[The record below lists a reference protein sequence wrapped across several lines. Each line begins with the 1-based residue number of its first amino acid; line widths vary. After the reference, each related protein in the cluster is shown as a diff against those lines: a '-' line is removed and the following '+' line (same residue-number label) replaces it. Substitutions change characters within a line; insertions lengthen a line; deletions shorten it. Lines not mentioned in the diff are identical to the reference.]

1 MLHGNLPLPAADLV
15 HVSDRDPGILR
26 RVHGRGFRYVGP
38 DGRPVDPQTIER
50 IRRMG
55 IPPAYRDV
63 WICADPQG
71 HLQATGID
79 ARGRKQYRYHPAWQ
93 AQRSETKFDQLLDFG
108 RALPGL
114 RRVIQRDLRSG
125 AGDLAF
131 TRAALVLL
139 LDRSLIRIGDPVY
152 TAENRSFGA
161 TTLLSRHLRIEA
173 GKISL
178 RFTAKGGKKVQIT
191 LRDRRLERIF
201 NEIGDLPG
209 RHLFTYIDAD
219 GAVRRLLS
227 QDVNAWL
234 AATTGAPLTAKTFRT
249 WGGTLAAFETA
260 LNTPAGQRLTLR
272 SMAEAAA
279 TRLHNTPAIARKSYI
294 HPAVLALSECP
305 SGGLQNLI
313 APADPLPGLRGAEAA
328 LLGFLQQAATGD
340 QPASRR

>member
-1 MLHGNLPLPAADLV
+1 MLHASLSLPAAGLV

-26 RVHGRGFRYVGP
+26 RAHGRGFRYIGP
-38 DGRPVDPQTIER
+38 DGGPVSAEDMKR
-50 IRRMG
+50 IRGLG
-55 IPPAYRDV
+55 IPPAYREV

-79 ARGRKQYRYHPAWQ
+79 ARGRKQYRYHPDWQ
-93 AQRSETKFDQLLDFG
+93 AQRAETKFGQLVEFG
-108 RALPGL
+108 HALPTL
-114 RRVIQRDLRSG
+114 RKAVQRDLRQG

-139 LDRSLIRIGDPVY
+139 LDRTLIRIGDPVY

-173 GKISL
+173 GQVSL
-178 RFTAKGGKKVQIT
+178 RFKAKGGKKVQIT

-209 RHLFTYIDAD
+209 RHIFTYIDAD

-227 QDVNAWL
+227 QDVNSWL
-234 AATTGAPLTAKTFRT
+234 SATTGAPVTAKTFRT

-260 LNTPAGQRLTLR
+260 LTWPAGQRITLR
-272 SMAEAAA
+272 ALAEAAA
-279 TRLHNTPAIARKSYI
+279 KRLHNTPAIARKSYI
-294 HPAVLALSECP
+294 HPAVLALADCP
-305 SGGLQNLI
+305 PDELPDRL
-313 APADPLPGLRGAEAA
+313 APADPLPGLRGPEAA
-328 LLGFLQQAATGD
+328 LLGFLTRAGAGG
-340 QPASRR
+340 